1 MKHINHQAKQKLYQA
16 NVFPKL
22 FTFEDQFPEIDAG
35 REIISHK
42 GKKPALFIRAPKILL
57 VEDNLMLQTVFDEM
71 LSFLGCK
78 IDIADDGYEAVAMA
92 NQKTYDV
99 IFMDIGL
106 PRLNGI
112 GATKIIRSQ
121 EPSQYHNIIVA
132 LTAYGD
138 AVAKEC
144 EEAGVNDFYTKP
156 VLLDDL
162 TRILKHWLP
171 HLLVP
176 NNNLN

>member
-1 MKHINHQAKQKLYQA
+1 MKHVNHQEKQKFYHS

-22 FTFEDQFPEIDAG
+22 VTYENQFPEIDSG
-35 REIISHK
+35 DETTHHK
-42 GKKPALFIRAPKILL
+42 GKKLKLFISPPKILL
-57 VEDNLMLQTVFDEM
+57 VEDNLMLQTVFEDM

-78 IDIADDGYEAVAMA
+78 IDIAEDGYEAVAMA
-92 NQKTYDV
+92 NKKIYDV

-106 PRLNGI
+106 PRLDGI
-112 GATKIIRSQ
+112 GATKAIRSQ
-121 EPSQYHNIIVA
+121 ELRQHRNIIVA

-171 HLLVP
+171 HLLIP
-176 NNNLN
+176 NNTH